1 MIDYDKEHRNCSHDL
16 KLTFPFHALLNLYT
30 RFTMQKYKKNKKNKD
45 IQLFFAIFASVL
57 LIIEL
62 YNMEREDILK
72 RVEEIFREE
81 LGQNNL
87 VLTDETTADD
97 VEGWDSL
104 SHVQLVAVMED
115 AFGIEFSSREILSWD
130 NVGDLIDSIQ
140 KKV

>member
-1 MIDYDKEHRNCSHDL
+1 
-16 KLTFPFHALLNLYT
+16 
-30 RFTMQKYKKNKKNKD
+30 
-45 IQLFFAIFASVL
+45 
-57 LIIEL
+57 
-62 YNMEREDILK
+62 MEREHILK

-81 LGQNNL
+81 LGQSDL